1 MRNVAFVL
9 SQILIFAIP
18 WEGLIRLPGLG
29 TGTRLFG
36 FVVAGFWLA
45 TIIVTGQM
53 RKPGLFQIMISIF
66 VVWNAVTVFWSGD
79 PGSTASQVITW
90 VQLLILCLIFWDLYI
105 TRDKVMAG
113 LQAYIL
119 GAFVA
124 IGSAISNY
132 FSGSAF
138 YTNYERFSPGDTNP
152 DGFGFL
158 VVLGIP
164 LAWYLASSERDIDM
178 SGLLKVVNYAYLPA
192 AFLALA
198 LSGTRT
204 AMIASI
210 VGMAYGLATLTR
222 LRIWVRIAL
231 FLVLSAVVLTLLPYV
246 KTLPSFQR
254 LGTTASELSA
264 GDLNQRAGLWREGLA
279 AFAETP
285 LLGVGSSMY
294 RSVNSLGKVAHNS
307 FISVLVESGLI
318 GFVLFGMILAIAFF
332 QALDQPKWNAMFWLN
347 ILAVWAI
354 GASSLTWEHRKTTW
368 LFLSLIVASA
378 ALIAKPDE
386 DVSSRSH
393 KSLEMGGVYSRET
406 LIATGRL
413 VEEPYSE

>member
-1 MRNVAFVL
+1 MRNIAFILMQV
-9 SQILIFAIP
+9 LIFTLP

-36 FVVAGFWLA
+36 FIVAGFWVV
-45 TIIVTGQM
+45 TIIITGQM
-53 RKPGLFQIMISIF
+53 RKPGLFQVMVPIFVIWNAISIF
-66 VVWNAVTVFWSGD
+66 WSAD
-79 PGSTASQVITW
+79 PGRTASQIVTW
-90 VQLLILCLIFWDLYI
+90 VQLLMLSLIFWDLYI

-119 GAFVA
+119 GAYVA
-124 IGSAISNY
+124 IGSAVSNY
-132 FSGSAF
+132 FSGTSF
-138 YTNYERFSPGDTNP
+138 YTNYERFSAGDTNP

-164 LAWYLASSERDIDM
+164 LAWYLITSKHNVKMKGILRV
-178 SGLLKVVNYAYLPA
+178 LNYAYIPA
-192 AFLALA
+192 AFVGLA

-231 FLVLSAVVLTLLPYV
+231 FLILSLAILNLLPYV
-246 KTLPSFQR
+246 QSLPSFQR
-254 LGTTASELSA
+254 LGTTTSELSG
-264 GDLNQRAGLWREGLA
+264 GDLNERTLLWSEGLD
-279 AFAETP
+279 AFVESP
-285 LLGVGSSMY
+285 LLGIGSNMY

-318 GFVLFGMILAIAFF
+318 GFVLFGILLAIAFF
-332 QALDQPKWNAMFWLN
+332 RALGQPGWDAGFWLN
-347 ILAVWAI
+347 ILVVWAI
-354 GASSLTWEHRKTTW
+354 GASTLTWEHRKTTW

-378 ALIAKPDE
+378 AIIAQTSKDDSPKRP
-386 DVSSRSH
+386 VSVE
-393 KSLEMGGVYSRET
+393 LGGAYSREQ
-406 LIATGRL
+406 LMATGRL
-413 VEEPYSE
+413 VREEYSE